1 LAKTLDF
8 RAAWRQVFANSDA
21 NRKNYSRLV
30 SDQAADTQIR
40 AVEVGLNKGSMWGR
54 YLRTACCYH
63 FVGETTM
70 GPALF
75 ETGSVFLAIGPAWS
89 WVLDREKH
97 LPTGSTQP
105 RGAKFHSCRLLAQSI
120 SLFFFLFC
128 CLRLFVSAARLLF
141 SCRIV
146 FTWKE
151 EIVESVAR
159 KNSPFSD
166 LEHAWQSTFCL
177 LSQAGEGFL
186 RDAQSLAV
194 LRHFNVLVNLAN
206 FFCVTVTC
214 ALPTALGALPIIVSF
229 ESYYFFEIWKMLSY
243 LATGDSGY
251 ELELQNLVQ
260 IQ

>member
-1 LAKTLDF
+1 
-8 RAAWRQVFANSDA
+8 
-21 NRKNYSRLV
+21 
-30 SDQAADTQIR
+30 
-40 AVEVGLNKGSMWGR
+40 
-54 YLRTACCYH
+54 
-63 FVGETTM
+63 
-70 GPALF
+70 
-75 ETGSVFLAIGPAWS
+75 
-89 WVLDREKH
+89 
-97 LPTGSTQP
+97 
-105 RGAKFHSCRLLAQSI
+105 
-120 SLFFFLFC
+120 
-128 CLRLFVSAARLLF
+128 LFVSAARLLF
-141 SCRIV
+141 SRRIV
-146 FTWKE
+146 FTGKE

-177 LSQAGEGFL
+177 PSQAGEGFL

-229 ESYYFFEIWKMLSY
+229 ESNFIIIFFEIWKMLSY